1 MDGYRE
7 EIPASSTAH
16 ERNLTVDPS
25 DKDADENIP
34 PIGDD
39 QQQNEQLNE
48 EAAAKLREAEERI
61 KEAAHDVERDLK

>member
-1 MDGYRE
+1 M
-7 EIPASSTAH
+7 
-16 ERNLTVDPS
+16 DPS
-25 DKDADENIP
+25 DKDADKTIP

-48 EAAAKLREAEERI
+48 EAAAKLRETEERI

>member
-1 MDGYRE
+1 M
-7 EIPASSTAH
+7 
-16 ERNLTVDPS
+16 DPS
-25 DKDADENIP
+25 DKDADENLP

-61 KEAAHDVERDLK
+61 KEAAHDVELDLK